1 MTPHPRC
8 AALARLMS
16 RAYRIAVRE
25 SLSRH
30 VQVDDGV
37 SSSLELLPILEK
49 ERMRELLAGE
59 LAARG
64 FTRQGGTSTRK
75 QEGGVTVTVDLE
87 SGGVDI
93 VAEGHTDLELS
104 TERSEVVVDTAD
116 AARSQALQARARQAL
131 EREAQAEQEALRK
144 QVTRQLEGTL
154 RDLKGELDG
163 VVNKVTAAAL
173 KARAAELGE
182 VQAIHEEPNGSLTI
196 TVRV

>member
-1 MTPHPRC
+1 
-8 AALARLMS
+8 MS

-37 SSSLELLPILEK
+37 SSSLELLPILQK
-49 ERMRELLAGE
+49 DRMRELLAAE

-64 FTRQGGTSTRK
+64 FTREGTTATRAQGG
-75 QEGGVTVTVDLE
+75 GVSVKVDLD
-87 SGGVDI
+87 SGAVDI
-93 VAEGHTDLELS
+93 VAEGHTQLELS
-104 TERSEVVVDTAD
+104 TERSMVAPAPGDPRATQALKD
-116 AARSQALQARARQAL
+116 AARVSL
-131 EREAQAEQEALRK
+131 EREAAAEEEALRK

-154 RDLKGELDG
+154 QDLRGELDG
-163 VVNKVTAAAL
+163 VVNRVTASAL

-182 VQAIHEEPNGSLTI
+182 VQAIREEPNGNLTI